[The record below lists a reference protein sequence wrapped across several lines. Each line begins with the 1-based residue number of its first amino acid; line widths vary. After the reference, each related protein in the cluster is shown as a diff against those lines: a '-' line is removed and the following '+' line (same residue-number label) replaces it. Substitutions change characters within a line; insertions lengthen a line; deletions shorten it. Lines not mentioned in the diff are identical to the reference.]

1 MLLILP
7 PQLAPVP
14 VRLGL
19 EFGRGDVD
27 GHLATFLINEIGL
40 MPLALPQ
47 AQALPVE
54 AIPLKP

>member
-1 MLLILP
+1 MLP